1 MLHPPPRHAGP
12 CRGGR
17 GRQQTGGAGH
27 RCHGRSERAG
37 PGWIHQPV

>member
-17 GRQQTGGAGH
+17 GRRGVGH
-27 RCHGRSERAG
+27 RCHGRSEPAG